1 MQRLAWS
8 SATCR
13 LDPGSHFATVDPDMV
28 ASTPLMRQ
36 AFIQPLAHDVCRDM
50 QFLRQF
56 IWGVQHWQKTGRMD
70 NDSMGQAIF
79 HKRVL
84 ASQVEFCP

>member
-1 MQRLAWS
+1 
-8 SATCR
+8 
-13 LDPGSHFATVDPDMV
+13 MV

-84 ASQVEFCP
+84 ASQVEFCLLLQRDFHYYETFDFFDFGLRF